1 MQCSPANRVFARVFA
16 PAGAAPFL
24 SDLEKGIDAAWR
36 KAFSENRAEAGR
48 ETSGEYRPAATSFE
62 DEQAFYIELD
72 APGITSEQVQV
83 SVEGSTL
90 EVAWDR
96 KAPEQLPESW
106 RNERRFGRFSRQF
119 EFAETAD
126 FEKVEA
132 KLEAGVLRLK
142 VAKQPVAGRKQI
154 PVQG

>member
-1 MQCSPANRVFARVFA
+1 MQCSPSNRVFARVFA
-16 PAGAAPFL
+16 PNGTAPFFT
-24 SDLEKGIDAAWR
+24 DLEKGLDAAWR
-36 KAFSENRAEAGR
+36 KAFSENRGQNDAE
-48 ETSGEYRPAATSFE
+48 SGGEFRPAATSFE
-62 DEQAFYIELD
+62 DEQSFHIELD

-83 SVEGSTL
+83 SVEGSQL

-96 KAPEQLPESW
+96 KAPEQRPESW

-126 FEKVEA
+126 LEKVEA
-132 KLEAGVLRLK
+132 KLEAGVLRIK

>member
-16 PAGAAPFL
+16 PTSAAPFFT
-24 SDLEKGIDAAWR
+24 DLEKGIDAAWR
-36 KAFSENRAEAGR
+36 KAFSENRTEGGR

-62 DEQAFYIELD
+62 DEHAFYIELD

-83 SVEGSTL
+83 SVEGSML

-96 KAPEQLPESW
+96 KAPEQLPEAW

>member
-1 MQCSPANRVFARVFA
+1 MQCSPSNRVFARVFA
-16 PAGAAPFL
+16 PAATAPFL
-24 SDLEKGIDAAWR
+24 TDLEKGIDAAWR
-36 KAFSENRAEAGR
+36 RAFSENRGETNGEAAGA
-48 ETSGEYRPAATSFE
+48 YRPAATSFE
-62 DEQAFYIELD
+62 DEHAFHIELD

-83 SVEGSTL
+83 SVEGSQL

-106 RNERRFGRFSRQF
+106 RNERRFGRFSRHF

-126 FEKVEA
+126 MEKVEA
-132 KLEAGVLRLK
+132 KLEGGVLRIK
-142 VAKQPVAGRKQI
+142 VAKQPVPGRKQI